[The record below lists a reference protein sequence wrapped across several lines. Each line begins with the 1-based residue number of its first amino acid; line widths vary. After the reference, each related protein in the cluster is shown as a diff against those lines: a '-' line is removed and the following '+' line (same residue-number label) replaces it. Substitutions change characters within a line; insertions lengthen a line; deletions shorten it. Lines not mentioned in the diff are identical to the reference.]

1 MNVGAASRHFWPN
14 SAIANGTTHIFHNLW
29 VRFTCFK
36 VKCKRSYIVQSSSNE
51 IWNLDMDFNSGVCD
65 LYSILVVLE
74 VWRASEY
81 WKSTST
87 AHTLTS
93 VRPWCFLRS
102 QVCFTEYWQQNSV
115 HVTVCLGL
123 NFTTRPHSTLRK
135 IREKI

>member
-74 VWRASEY
+74 VWRESEY

-102 QVCFTEYWQQNSV
+102 PVCCTEYWQQNSV

-135 IREKI
+135 IRGKI